1 MGNMQIYD
9 EILHSY
15 KRCVE
20 AGLTSSMTDPTINL
34 NRNDLQIRL
43 KKNMTLI

>member
-9 EILHSY
+9 EILYSY

-20 AGLTSSMTDPTINL
+20 AELTSLITHLAIIL
-34 NRNDLQIRL
+34 KWRVLLQYVGI
-43 KKNMTLI
+43 

>member
-9 EILHSY
+9 EILYSY

-20 AGLTSSMTDPTINL
+20 AGLTSSMTDPAI
-34 NRNDLQIRL
+34 IL
-43 KKNMTLI
+43 KWRMLLRYVGI